1 MRVLQSWL
9 SEYIDFPFSPEVLAD
24 RLSMLGLEIEGI
36 EHLGKK
42 YKGFVVG
49 KVVERVNHP
58 NADRLSVCNVN
69 IGKEVLQVVC
79 GAANVAPGQ
88 KVAVGLVGATVPRNQ
103 HDPSGKPFVLSHVK
117 IRGVESSGMICS
129 AYELDLG
136 DDADGILLL
145 KKNARVGQPLASYLG
160 LDDVAYDVEITANRP
175 DWLSHLGV
183 AREIGVL
190 TGKKPVLPHVKL
202 KEGMPP
208 IGRFLKVDVLD
219 RANCLRFSARMIRG
233 VTLGPSPQWLQD
245 RLTRVGL
252 RPRNNVVDITNYVML
267 ECGQPLH
274 AFDYALLKGSTI
286 VVRQAGQAS
295 SFETLDG
302 KQHHLPLDAV
312 MVCDA
317 EREVSIAGIMGGANS
332 EINDATS
339 DIVLESAYWNPA
351 SIRKTRR
358 VLGITTDASQRF
370 ERGADPGA
378 TLYALDRAAGLILD
392 IAGGEL
398 LKGTIDV
405 HAKTLGTRS
414 IALRPARVNAVLG
427 TSLSSSDIKRNLELL
442 GLKQVSKGK
451 NSHVFSIPTFRADLE
466 REIDLIEEVARVHGY
481 DNIGIKTTSLI
492 DFSHPFPKSD
502 RAVPMR
508 SALVGM
514 GYQEA
519 ITNSLQSSAKA
530 SLATDATV
538 SVKNPSSQE
547 LATLRTSLIP
557 GLLDVV
563 ALNRNQGNTNLR
575 FFEIGHVYRR
585 DRSGKPKLV
594 EDYLEEERICLMLTG
609 LAEPKHWS
617 APPRTVDLFDLKGD
631 VEGFLE
637 QITLDKGRFISYS
650 TTETLAESA
659 LAIEINGSYAGYLG
673 KVRREILD
681 LFTVEQEVFVAEL
694 ETGVLPIQGTRRYS
708 PLPRFP
714 RVVRDVAF
722 LVDEAVPAG
731 SVEEAIR
738 QSASSLLR
746 TVELF
751 DIYEGDRLDSG
762 KKSLAFSL
770 ELMSVERTLTDQE
783 VDAEMEKIV
792 RSIERE
798 FHASLRSV

>member
-9 SEYIDFPFSPEVLAD
+9 RDYIDFSFSPEVLAD

-36 EHLGKK
+36 EHLGER

-49 KVVERVNHP
+49 KVVERDKHP
-58 NADRLSVCNVN
+58 NADRLSVCKVT

-79 GAANVAPGQ
+79 GAPNVAPGQ

-136 DDADGILLL
+136 EGADGILVL
-145 KKNARVGQPLASYLG
+145 KNNALVGQPLASYLG

-175 DWLSHLGV
+175 DWLSHVGV

-190 TGKKPVLPHVKL
+190 TGKKPVLPHIRL
-202 KEGMPP
+202 KEGKTP
-208 IGRFLKVDVLD
+208 IGKSLKVVVQD
-219 RANCLRFSARMIRG
+219 RINCLRFSARMIRG
-233 VTLGPSPQWLQD
+233 VTVGPSPEWLQD

-274 AFDYALLKGSTI
+274 AFDYALIRGNTI
-286 VVRQAGQAS
+286 IVRQAAEAS

-302 KQHHLPLDAV
+302 KQHRLPPDAV

-317 EREVSIAGIMGGANS
+317 ERQVSIAGIMGGANS
-332 EINDATS
+332 EINDATV
-339 DIVLESAYWNPA
+339 DVVLESAYWNPS

-358 VLGITTDASQRF
+358 ALGITTDASQRF

-378 TLYALDRAAGLILD
+378 TRYALDRAAGLILD

-398 LKGTIDV
+398 MKGTIDV
-405 HAKTLGTRS
+405 LSRKPDKRS
-414 IALRPARVNAVLG
+414 ITLRPERVNAVLG
-427 TSLSSSDIKRNLELL
+427 TSLSTSDIKRNLELL
-442 GLKQVSKGK
+442 GLKEISKAKGK
-451 NSHVFSIPTFRADLE
+451 QVFSIPTFRTDLE
-466 REIDLIEEVARVHGY
+466 REIDLVEEVARVFGY
-481 DNIGIKTTSLI
+481 DNIEVKTTSLI
-492 DFSHPFPKSD
+492 DFSHPFPKTD
-502 RAVPMR
+502 RVVPLR
-508 SALVGM
+508 SALVGL

-530 SLATDATV
+530 SMATDASI
-538 SVKNPSSQE
+538 SVKNPTSQE
-547 LATLRTSLIP
+547 MATLRTSLIP
-557 GLLDVV
+557 GLLDVL
-563 ALNRNQGNTNLR
+563 ALNQNQGNTNVR

-585 DRSGKPKLV
+585 DRSEKPKLV
-594 EDYLEEERICLMLTG
+594 EDYLEEERICLIVTG

-617 APPRTVDLFDLKGD
+617 APPRMVDLFDLKGD
-631 VEGFLE
+631 VEAFLE
-637 QITLDKGRFISYS
+637 QIALDKGRFISYS
-650 TTETLAESA
+650 TTETLAETP

-681 LFTVEQEVFVAEL
+681 LFAVEQEVFVAEL
-694 ETGVLPIQGTRRYS
+694 ETGALSAQGTRRYS
-708 PLPRFP
+708 QLPRFP

-722 LVDEAVPAG
+722 LVDKTVKAG

-738 QSASSLLR
+738 RSASMLLR

-751 DIYEGDRLDSG
+751 DIYEGERLESG

-770 ELMSVERTLTDQE
+770 EFMSVERTLTDQE
-783 VDAEMEKIV
+783 VDAEVEKIV
-792 RSIERE
+792 RSIEHE
-798 FHASLRSV
+798 FHASLRSE